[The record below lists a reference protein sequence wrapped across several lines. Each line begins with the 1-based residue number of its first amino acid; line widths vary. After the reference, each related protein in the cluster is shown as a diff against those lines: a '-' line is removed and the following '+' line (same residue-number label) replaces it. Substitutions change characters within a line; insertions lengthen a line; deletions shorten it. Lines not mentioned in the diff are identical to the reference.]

1 MYTPL
6 ALIKLNLLI
15 TATASDPTAIN
26 IKYMQK
32 TTEQSLQ
39 LVAEIKYWKYAY
51 GQARS
56 KSS

>member
-15 TATASDPTAIN
+15 TATASDPTAIG

-32 TTEQSLQ
+32 TTEQSLL
-39 LVAEIKYWKYAY
+39 LVAEIKYWKY